1 METLNKNLEIQSEL
15 TVNSLKK
22 YCNEYQCGLKM

>member
-1 METLNKNLEIQSEL
+1 METLNKNLEIQGEL

-22 YCNEYQCGLKM
+22 YSNEYKCGLKM